1 MRTIKFRG
9 KRVDNG
15 EWIEGYVYCG
25 DIYGR
30 STDINNAVEVLIINN
45 DYDEWEV
52 IKETVGQFTGLY
64 DKNGKEIYEG
74 DIIKEFNGY
83 GSDNG
88 IAKIEYDT
96 ATFDLGARHEY
107 RQTICG
113 FIAKAIDN
121 QKYNSES
128 STQSFYEKE
137 CEVIGNIH
145 DKKEKVEE

>member
-1 MRTIKFRG
+1 MREIKFRG

-15 EWIEGYVYCG
+15 EWLYG
-25 DIYGR
+25 DLMTY
-30 STDINNAVEVLIINN
+30 DN
-45 DYDEWEV
+45 DYV
-52 IKETVGQFTGLY
+52 ICDVDDGGYLPIVRETVGQFTGLY

-121 QKYNSES
+121 PKYNSES

-145 DKKEKVEE
+145 DNKETL

>member
-9 KRVDNG
+9 QREDTKEWVYGSLIEDKYIVGNVIDWNEDYFNTECWWRV
-15 EWIEGYVYCG
+15 IP
-25 DIYGR
+25 
-30 STDINNAVEVLIINN
+30 
-45 DYDEWEV
+45 
-52 IKETVGQFTGLY
+52 KTVGQFTGLY
-64 DKNGKEIYEG
+64 DKNGTEIYEG

-145 DKKEKVEE
+145 DNKEIK